1 MNSKLKQAY
10 LQVSEKKP
18 IQVVLR
24 DVPEDGDGVRA
35 DLVELKGAVFDAA
48 ELAGSPKDWDVCG
61 RIAELCRCGSKAQN
75 AGVTAHNAAIERLEC
90 AQRIALD
97 CRKLIDP
104 DECIN
109 SETLETLLNGILDN
123 ISTALHAVAAL

>member
-24 DVPEDGDGVRA
+24 DKPEAGDGVPA
-35 DLVELKGAVFDAA
+35 NLVELKGAAFDAA

-61 RIAELCRCGSKAQN
+61 RIAALCRAGSTAEC
-75 AGVTAHNAAIERLEC
+75 GVTIHNALADKLEI
-90 AQRIALD
+90 ALRIAIDL
-97 CRKLIDP
+97 RKLIDP

-109 SETLETLLNGILDN
+109 PETLETLVNGIMEN
-123 ISTALHAVAAL
+123 IGGALRIVHEK